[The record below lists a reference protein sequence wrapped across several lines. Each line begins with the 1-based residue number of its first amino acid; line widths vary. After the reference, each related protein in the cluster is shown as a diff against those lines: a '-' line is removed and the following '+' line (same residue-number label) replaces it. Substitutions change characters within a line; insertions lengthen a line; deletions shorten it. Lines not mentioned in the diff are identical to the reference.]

1 MHKVIKSIYKNSKPI
16 ELLIITGRVG
26 HTPRVLCR
34 YEIILQWLNRYNPPE
49 VLWEQCLPS
58 STALQVL
65 WSTQLLFKSQITY
78 KCVPGGGDQS
88 GYVPR
93 LPYSIHNKHNKRPY
107 RGQRMKRDHT
117 RSTIDNQNKITQMLY
132 ETHQFKIN
140 PVIKRNTSNIPHIQ
154 RAFSPK
160 SGSISDGNNQKA

>member
-78 KCVPGGGDQS
+78 KCVPGGGGTS
-88 GYVPR
+88 
-93 LPYSIHNKHNKRPY
+93 
-107 RGQRMKRDHT
+107 RGTSLDSLTVYIINTT
-117 RSTIDNQNKITQMLY
+117 RG
-132 ETHQFKIN
+132 
-140 PVIKRNTSNIPHIQ
+140 HIEV
-154 RAFSPK
+154 
-160 SGSISDGNNQKA
+160 NE